1 MRTHPVYTVHNTSC
15 KIGQYD
21 EHCSLSRCFAS
32 LQPFLAKTYELTPA
46 TTGLFFMLF
55 GATYTAFTPVFGWL
69 MDRGVL
75 DGFTALLLGNLGIGL
90 ALACLAPAPP
100 LNLVLARHPWLPGL
114 SMALQGAATSATY
127 IGSLICM
134 LK

>member
-1 MRTHPVYTVHNTSC
+1 M
-15 KIGQYD
+15 I
-21 EHCSLSRCFAS
+21 RCFAS
-32 LQPFLAKTYELTPA
+32 LQPFLAKTYGLTPT
-46 TTGLFFMLF
+46 TTGLFFLLF
-55 GATYTAFTPVFGWL
+55 GATYTTFTPVFGWL
-69 MDRGVL
+69 MDKEVV

-100 LNLVLARHPWLPGL
+100 LDLILTQHSWLPGL
-114 SMALQGAATSATY
+114 CMALQGAATSASY

>member
-1 MRTHPVYTVHNTSC
+1 
-15 KIGQYD
+15 
-21 EHCSLSRCFAS
+21 
-32 LQPFLAKTYELTPA
+32 
-46 TTGLFFMLF
+46 MLF
-55 GATYTAFTPVFGWL
+55 GATYTTFTPVFGWL
-69 MDRGVL
+69 MDKEVV

-100 LNLVLARHPWLPGL
+100 LDLILAQHSWLPGL
-114 SMALQGAATSATY
+114 CMALQGAATSASY